1 MQIWCVTTDYC
12 RSLKKKLSPIT
23 SGMNDSPNYNNHNR
37 KCHCE
42 NITNNS
48 IDVCDVCE
56 MQVSES
62 ERDVSVLVFWEKLKS
77 PPATVSGESQDSPAL
92 GTAACRPVPVTSL
105 LSILLWKI
113 RWNIEWLFGESG
125 RRIGQHQ
132 HTSNS
137 FCCFKGK
144 YIWGQII
151 GVSRVLLAGKSVS
164 TDSRDSTRETVPPK
178 PCIQRIYTL
187 YTHCIPC

>member
-56 MQVSES
+56 MQQS

-92 GTAACRPVPVTSL
+92 GTAACRPAVTSH
-105 LSILLWKI
+105 LSTLQSPVKNKI
-113 RWNIEWLFGESG
+113 KRQMIV
-125 RRIGQHQ
+125 RRIWETDWT
-132 HTSNS
+132 TSTHRWEEL
-137 FCCFKGK
+137 FT
-144 YIWGQII
+144 QI
-151 GVSRVLLAGKSVS
+151 VNR
-164 TDSRDSTRETVPPK
+164 
-178 PCIQRIYTL
+178 
-187 YTHCIPC
+187 